1 MSQRSVSLNTA
12 GVRSHHLPLTNDEGK
27 ARKCT
32 RNVFPI
38 PVCLCG
44 NRMHIW
50 GNNVSKLPIKTT
62 WDLLY
67 DINLCSAVSQ
77 LFVSTQSSPVLP
89 FLGTCKGRGCILH
102 ADLPLP
108 SCEDPHPLGW
118 MEKLPHLARA
128 KVPSSVGNN
137 TGKVWQ
143 NFACVFW
150 MSKVW
155 REVMCLK
162 KQFVISVQ
170 ARECSDFLFP
180 SKKKKKSNPKH

>member
-12 GVRSHHLPLTNDEGK
+12 GVHFRHLPLRNDEGK

-32 RNVFPI
+32 RNVFPV

-77 LFVSTQSSPVLP
+77 LFVTTQSSPVLP
-89 FLGTCKGRGCILH
+89 FLGTGEGRGCILH

-108 SCEDPHPLGW
+108 SCEDPRPLGW

-128 KVPSSVGNN
+128 KVPSSVGKN
-137 TGKVWQ
+137 TGKVWHAEFCVRFL
-143 NFACVFW
+143 NVKGVERGDMFKEAICDFCAC
-150 MSKVW
+150 
-155 REVMCLK
+155 
-162 KQFVISVQ
+162 
-170 ARECSDFLFP
+170 
-180 SKKKKKSNPKH
+180 